1 MTLEIADILI
11 IVIYFA
17 IVLYVGFVV
26 AGKKERKSESKEE
39 YLLAGRKLTLPL
51 FVASLVATW
60 YGSILGIGEFVY
72 TSGFVAWVCF
82 GLPYYIAAGIFAY
95 FLAGKIRSSNVT
107 SIPEQ
112 IRMKYGKYAGIAASV
127 IVLVITIP
135 AAYILMLGVI
145 IQLFSGWS
153 LWFSIIIGAVLSLI
167 YLFTGGFR
175 ADVYTNTAQF
185 VLMYL
190 GFALLLVFALINY
203 GSIGDMLTLLPENH
217 KTFKGDYNW
226 QFLIAWFIIAFQ
238 TFVDPSFH
246 QRCSAATSPK
256 TARNGIFVSIA
267 FWAVFDFLTLT
278 TGLFAKAYLNIE
290 NPLMSFPLL
299 GEAVLPAFFKGLF
312 VVSLLATVMSTLDS
326 YAFLSALTIGNDIL
340 SNFKK
345 FSKFSTQS
353 LTKAGL
359 IITGIVGVIIAIA
372 MPSAVEIIYKTAS
385 VAVPGLIFPLTLSM
399 NSKFEIKPK
408 SALLIMISSSL
419 ISLSWTFLKAYEINF
434 FKDIEPMFP
443 GIIFA
448 FILTL
453 FFIKKVAH
461 NESFKF
467 N

>member
-1 MTLEIADILI
+1 MTLHIADIL
-11 IVIYFA
+11 VIGLYFA
-17 IVLYVGFVV
+17 IILYVGFVV
-26 AGKKERKSESKEE
+26 AGKKERQTESKED

-82 GLPYYIAAGIFAY
+82 GLPYYIAAALFAF
-95 FLAGKIRSSNVT
+95 FLAGKIRQSNVT

-112 IRMKYGKYAGIAASV
+112 IRLKYGNYAGIAASV

-145 IQLFSGWS
+145 IQLFSGWT
-153 LWFSIIIGAVLSLI
+153 LWISIIIGAVLSLI

-185 VLMYL
+185 VLMYI
-190 GFALLLVFALINY
+190 GFGLLLVFSLLHF
-203 GSIGDMLTLLPENH
+203 GSLSDAIELLPAEH
-217 KTFKGDYNW
+217 TTFTGAYNW
-226 QFLIAWFIIAFQ
+226 QFLLAWFIIAFQ

-246 QRCSAATSPK
+246 QRCSAANTPK

-267 FWAVFDFLTLT
+267 FWAVFDFLTLS
-278 TGLFAKAYLNIE
+278 TGLIARAYLDID

-312 VVSLLATVMSTLDS
+312 IISLLATVMSTLDS

-340 SNFKK
+340 SQFKK
-345 FSKFSTQS
+345 MQKYSTQV
-353 LTKAGL
+353 LTKVGL
-359 IITGIVGVIIAIA
+359 VITGIFGVILAIAI
-372 MPSAVEIIYKTAS
+372 PSAVEIIYKTAS
-385 VAVPGLIFPLTLSM
+385 IAVPGLIFPLTLSM
-399 NSKFEIKPK
+399 NEKYFIKPN
-408 SALLIMISSSL
+408 SALIIMISSSL
-419 ISLSWTFLKAYEINF
+419 ISFVWTILKGYDVIF
-434 FKDIEPMFP
+434 FKEIEPMFP

-453 FFIKKVAH
+453 FYLKKVV
-461 NESFKF
+461 NK
-467 N
+467 